1 MWYLID
7 GYNLLFAMGVLGG
20 GLGPAGLEKARHRL
34 LGLLAGAYGPE
45 EAPRVTVVFD
55 SARAP
60 AGATQVHN
68 YQGVHVRFA
77 GRGQE
82 ADDVIEQLIGQDS
95 APKQLTV
102 VSDDHRV
109 RQAARRRHCAAASCA
124 DYLDWLARHRR
135 DRKRPPPAAHKPEKV
150 SSAEE
155 QYWLAEFADLEDDP
169 QLKEFL
175 EMDKFPGVEDV

>member
-7 GYNLLFAMGVLGG
+7 GYNLLFAMGVLRPN
-20 GLGPAGLEKARHRL
+20 LGPAGLEKARRRL

-45 EAPRVTVVFD
+45 EAPHVTVIFD

-60 AGATQVHN
+60 AGATEVQD
-68 YQGVHVRFA
+68 YQGVRVRFA

-82 ADDVIEQLIGQDS
+82 ADDLIEQLIGHDS

-109 RQAARRRHCAAASCA
+109 RDAGRRRGCAVLGCG
-124 DYLDWLARHRR
+124 DYLDWLARHRKGR
-135 DRKRPPPAAHKPEKV
+135 RRPPGAGAKPEKV
-150 SSAEE
+150 SAAEE
-155 QYWLAEFADLEDDP
+155 RYWLDEFAGLEEDP
-169 QLKEFL
+169 ELRPFFEL
-175 EMDKFPGVEDV
+175 DRFPEANEE